1 MKDFTNSS
9 KILYSYSKN
18 ESDGDLEHFNNAD
31 NKGFFEFENN
41 FKKFIDLFLTYS
53 NKTKF
58 QDTLYLE
65 NVVSIK
71 NIYNNKKNY
80 NSDQKNDE
88 EINKNISIINNYIN
102 EVKSTVI
109 IFDELKEMQ
118 KSLET
123 LNKVLE
129 GLNSE
134 DEYSYKYSDKRANVI
149 NGKISAQQE
158 EMKTLKETLKS
169 TVDKLPSVQESF
181 EKLKELLQEMDQNAE
196 PKFKT
201 NLATKFIKNQERKE
215 DLMGAIQSKIVSF
228 LQDKISED
236 DIIDRYEF
244 TKGQKNE
251 EVIIFKD
258 KSIVTLKQGVYVTP
272 EFKYGAYKELSE
284 EISRDVASFLLRKKP
299 AYVQPFIKKM
309 ATENYNVN
317 GMYIAINS
325 FIKNEQILK
334 NYQFDVLAELKKAKN
349 LESFDDAVDKVRRQ
363 HEENLLAASI
373 FTGRY
378 KELYDK
384 KATEHIKTL
393 YELKV
398 TKDDLQDN
406 IGKKMAGFKTSAEV
420 NEALKKYVNSL
431 QEFEADATINKAS
444 KFDTNVALHT
454 EDMVILKVNNF
465 EASKALGSGS
475 WCISRHES
483 HFESYA
489 GSKDKLQFFV
499 FDYTKESND
508 KLSMIGITLNKDGS
522 HSAAHVKNDDALY
535 SSDNKFLKLQQ
546 TIIEGNMEL
555 FELSDS
561 MKKKLKEMN
570 NTPIS
575 EKKKIKNAL

>member
-18 ESDGDLEHFNNAD
+18 EADGDLEHFNNAD
-31 NKGFFEFENN
+31 NKGFFEFENS
-41 FKKFIDLFLTYS
+41 FKKFVDLFVTHS

-58 QDTLYLE
+58 TDTLYLD
-65 NVVSIK
+65 NVVSLK
-71 NIYNNKKNY
+71 NIYTNKKNY
-80 NSDQKNDE
+80 NSDIKNDD
-88 EINKNISIINNYIN
+88 EIVKHINIINNYIN
-102 EVKSTVI
+102 EVKSTTIV
-109 IFDELKEMQ
+109 FDELKEMQ

-129 GLNSE
+129 GLTSE
-134 DEYSYKYSDKRANVI
+134 DEYSYKYSEKRAKVI
-149 NGKISAQQE
+149 NGKISDQQD
-158 EMKTLKETLKS
+158 EMKTLKQTLKS
-169 TVDKLPSVQESF
+169 TLDKLPSVQESF
-181 EKLKELLQEMDQNAE
+181 EKVKELLQEMDQNSD
-196 PKFKT
+196 PKFQT
-201 NLATKFIKNQERKE
+201 NLATKFIKNQERKD
-215 DLMGAIQSKIVSF
+215 DLIGAIQSKIVSF

-258 KSIVTLKQGVYVTP
+258 NSIATLKQGVYVTP
-272 EFKYGAYKELSE
+272 KIKYGAYKELSE

-309 ATENYNVN
+309 EAERYNVN

-325 FIKNEQILK
+325 FLKNEQILK
-334 NYQFDVLAELKKAKN
+334 NYQFDVLTELKKAKN
-349 LESFDDAVDKVRRQ
+349 LEYFDDAIDKVRRQ
-363 HEENLLAASI
+363 HEQNLLAASI

-431 QEFEADATINKAS
+431 QEFEADATINKAA

-483 HFESYA
+483 HFDSYA
-489 GSKDKLQFFV
+489 GAEDKLQFFV

-508 KLSMIGITLNKDGS
+508 KLSMIGITLNKDGT
-522 HSAAHVKNDDALY
+522 HSAAHVKNDAPLY
-535 SSDNKFLKLQQ
+535 SSDNKFLKLQKI
-546 TIIEGNMEL
+546 IIEENMQL

-570 NTPIS
+570 NTPAS

>member
-18 ESDGDLEHFNNAD
+18 ESDGDLEYFNNAD

>member
-169 TVDKLPSVQESF
+169 TVDKLPSIQESF

-384 KATEHIKTL
+384 KANEHIKTL

-522 HSAAHVKNDDALY
+522 HSAAHVKNDDPLY
-535 SSDNKFLKLQQ
+535 SRDNKFLKLQQ